1 MNKQGVAFLVLLL
14 LAVMQCGFGQ
24 TVYQLPFASSGN
36 SIELTVSNTAT
47 IPLAGVKIEATNV
60 PSWLKFTATEQRIAL
75 LKAQQEMA
83 ATFTF
88 SVDKSA
94 PVQKSQ
100 TLKFIL
106 SAPTGEKWTKEITVA
121 VSPPDHFELFQNF
134 PNPFNPTTIISYQL
148 VADSRVTMKI
158 FNLLGQEVATLVDGQ
173 RQAGYHGE
181 RWEARGF
188 ASGTY
193 IYQLLLIDE
202 KGNRQ
207 IARKKLVVLK

>member
-1 MNKQGVAFLVLLL
+1 
-14 LAVMQCGFGQ
+14 
-24 TVYQLPFASSGN
+24 
-36 SIELTVSNTAT
+36 
-47 IPLAGVKIEATNV
+47 
-60 PSWLKFTATEQRIAL
+60 
-75 LKAQQEMA
+75 
-83 ATFTF
+83 
-88 SVDKSA
+88 
-94 PVQKSQ
+94 
-100 TLKFIL
+100 LKFIL

-173 RQAGYHGE
+173 RQAGYHEE